1 LLLRRCAL
9 RGLKPPSPSVLGARW
24 NSHDADAVYEQMRR
38 RELQEY
44 AGWRQ
49 GGQAATA
56 ASWRRVAYPPT
67 SHRVSHTLEQFVKDF
82 DSLKVKEKAQRSVQ
96 LSGASCGHGAESAA
110 LRAQDASSGVA
121 MPARNSSSW
130 TSRRDPQARTVLN
143 CFMLRG

>member
-1 LLLRRCAL
+1 MAVPALLLRRGAL
-9 RGLKPPSPSVLGARW
+9 RGLKASSPSVFGARW
-24 NSHDADAVYEQMRR
+24 SSHDADAVYEQMRR

-56 ASWRRVAYPPT
+56 AGWRRVAYPPT

-96 LSGASCGHGAESAA
+96 LSGASCGHGALCAA
-110 LRAQDASSGVA
+110 AARTGRIVGRRDASKKLIFLDIASG
-121 MPARNSSSW
+121 S
-130 TSRRDPQARTVLN
+130 TGTY
-143 CFMLRG
+143 